1 MKKNHGG
8 RRVLKAVSVLL
19 ALTLLY
25 LGVCICYGPLRY
37 RVFYDAAERI
47 GTYRGLEEG
56 FVPQGMT
63 QEEESGAYL
72 VCGYMDRDKP
82 SRIYVYLPDGSV
94 TEIYLQHTDGSSY
107 EGHAGGMTVAGDYV
121 YISNAHKLFLLNKA
135 DVLAAKDGDTLPF
148 RAAVEVPC
156 NASFCSSDGR
166 FVYVGEYH
174 AKGYETDPTHA
185 LNFGGEAFAAMVFAY
200 PVSADGALEKNPIP
214 TQAFVIPDTV
224 QGFAADGTRVFLSQS
239 SAFHP
244 SSVESY
250 SIDGAPDGSYTYEG
264 NDLPYYV
271 LGKARLTGAV
281 PAPHMS
287 EDLEF
292 RGGALLIGFE
302 AGARKAGLGLLPA
315 SLKYFAAMDP
325 AAVAGT

>member
-1 MKKNHGG
+1 MKKKHGG
-8 RRVLKAVSVLL
+8 RRCLKALSVLL
-19 ALTLLY
+19 ALALLY
-25 LGVCICYGPLRY
+25 LGVCVCYGPLRY
-37 RVFYDAAERI
+37 RAFYDAAERI

-72 VCGYMDRDKP
+72 VCGYLDRDKP
-82 SRIYVYLPDGSV
+82 SRIYVYQPDGSV
-94 TEIYLQHTDGSSY
+94 TGLFLQHTDGSPY

-135 DVLAAKDGDTLPF
+135 DILAAKDGDTLAF

-185 LNFGGEAFAAMVFAY
+185 LNFDGEAFAAMVFAY
-200 PVSADGALEKNPIP
+200 PVSADGALDPDP
-214 TQAFVIPDTV
+214 TRVFVIPDAV
-224 QGFAADGTRVFLSQS
+224 QGFAADGDRVFLSRS
-239 SAFHP
+239 SGFHP

-250 SIDGAPDGSYTYEG
+250 SVAGAPDGSYAYEE

-287 EDLEF
+287 EDLEI
-292 RGGALLIGFE
+292 RGGALLVGFE
-302 AGARKAGLGLLPA
+302 AGARKAGFGLLPA

-325 AAVAGT
+325 AAVAEP